1 METMKENEIVLY
13 QPNETVRLEVRVEN
27 ETVWLSQAQMAAL
40 FGTGRQAITKHIK
53 NIYESGELQKE
64 ATCSILELVRLEG
77 KRNVSRWIEFYNLD
91 VIISVGYR
99 VNTLSGIHFRQW
111 ATSVLK
117 EHLLKGYSINARLT
131 QMEERID
138 RHLSAHDRLLQ
149 SHEEKIDFFIRT
161 SLPPVEGVLFE
172 GQVLDAR
179 LFAENLIK
187 TARQKIIL
195 IDNYIDASDFD
206 ILECRGVDVEA
217 TIFVER
223 ITPALLVLQSD
234 CLIQTGRKSE
244 LRTTRTRVHDRF
256 LIVDN
261 QVYHLGASLKDLGR
275 KLFAF
280 SKMGLDK
287 AVIMGQVM

>member
-53 NIYESGELQKE
+53 NIYEGGELQKE

-138 RHLSAHDRLLQ
+138 RHLSAHDRILQ
-149 SHEEKIDFFIRT
+149 SHEEKIEFFIRT

-187 TARQKIIL
+187 TARQEIIL